1 MAEDTNEDSVVPN
14 IIGSEHLCVID
25 TIGFRFSHFQAF
37 LQHTVRQEV
46 ILVYYSSEV
55 KKNNFLQSSYFNFQF
70 QIAAFGVMIA
80 QWLE

>member
-37 LQHTVRQEV
+37 L
-46 ILVYYSSEV
+46 
-55 KKNNFLQSSYFNFQF
+55 
-70 QIAAFGVMIA
+70 
-80 QWLE
+80 